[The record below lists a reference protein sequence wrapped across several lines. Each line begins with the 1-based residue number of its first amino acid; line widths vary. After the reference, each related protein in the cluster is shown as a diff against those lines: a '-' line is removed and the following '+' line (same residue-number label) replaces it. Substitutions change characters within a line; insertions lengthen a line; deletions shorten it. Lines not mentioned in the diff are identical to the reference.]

1 MNRKALLQRWGALHF
16 ELDQA
21 NVRLLAVSK
30 YASDES
36 VRCLVDAGQMD
47 FGESRPQNLRDRA
60 ERFPDVNWHMIGPLQ
75 KNKAKY
81 IGRYAFMW
89 HSVED
94 IETAQAVAAHVRG
107 RRLPVM
113 LQVNVAGTPHQHGV
127 EIGQAGAIFEQ
138 LMNIPS
144 LEIRGLMCMAPKDS
158 DGRACFRALCHLR
171 DKLSGGSLRPLRYTD
186 DLKLCMGM
194 SGDYRIAI
202 EEGSDMVRLGST
214 LFGLGNN
221 DFIKNGIKEDMDAK
235 P

>member
-1 MNRKALLQRWGALHF
+1 VKELLQRWGALHF

-21 NVRLLAVSK
+21 HVRLLAVSK
-30 YASDES
+30 YAPDES
-36 VRCLVDAGQMD
+36 VHCLVDAGQMD

-60 ERFPDVNWHMIGPLQ
+60 LRFPDVNWHMIGPLQ

-81 IGRYAFMW
+81 VGRHAFMW

-94 IETAQAVAAHVRG
+94 IETAQAVAAHVRN
-107 RRLPVM
+107 RKLPVM
-113 LQVNVAGTPHQHGV
+113 LQVNVAGTSHQHGV
-127 EIGQAGAIFEQ
+127 EIGQARAIFEQ

-144 LEIRGLMCMAPKDS
+144 LEIRGLMCMAPRDS
-158 DGRACFRALCHLR
+158 DGRACFRALRHLR
-171 DKLSGGSLRPLRYTD
+171 DKLSGGSLRPLRYTG

-194 SGDYRIAI
+194 SSDYRIAI

-214 LFGLGNN
+214 LFGPRN
-221 DFIKNGIKEDMDAK
+221 DDFAKNGIKEDMDEK